1 MKEMMHKLCF
11 VKNFCSTK
19 DIKRLRRQATDGK
32 KIYAKHTSIKDHYKN
47 KYKQYLKLNNKEI
60 ARLKNR
66 PKSLTDTSPKEM
78 NKSQICKCKDTPG
91 LCYQV
96 NANSS
101 NNEIPLIH

>member
-1 MKEMMHKLCF
+1 MHKLCF

-66 PKSLTDTSPKEM
+66 PKSLTGPPAVQEGSLF
-78 NKSQICKCKDTPG
+78 STPPPAFG
-91 LCYQV
+91 IWTY
-96 NANSS
+96 
-101 NNEIPLIH
+101 